1 MDYHGF
7 KSILN
12 QYYARHVGGK
22 QRETF
27 FDIDKTYPAL
37 NNLTKN
43 CDIIQEE
50 FRTAYHSQPNMPLY
64 HEIDPGESEIS
75 NTTENHWKVFMLYL
89 LGHKPKNNRESCPET
104 CRLLES
110 IPNVIQ
116 AFFSILEPGK
126 SIPEHE
132 GPYLGY
138 LRYHLGIKVPAKNPP
153 RLYVNSQEYIWRE
166 GEGVLFDDSWPHSVT
181 NNCEELRAVLI
192 VDILR
197 PMPALP
203 TLLNKLITSV
213 LARYTYGRR
222 VMAKVKGYQIKDQPL
237 IT

>member
-1 MDYHGF
+1 MDYHVF
-7 KSILN
+7 KSMLN
-12 QYYARHVGGK
+12 KYYARHVGGQ

-27 FDIDKTYPAL
+27 FDIAKTYPAL

-43 CDIIQEE
+43 FAVIKEE
-50 FRTAYHSQPNMPLY
+50 FETAFKSQPNMPLY

-75 NTTENHWKVFMLYL
+75 NTTANQWKVFMLYL
-89 LGHKPKNNRESCPET
+89 LGHKPQANRELCPET
-104 CRLLES
+104 CRILET

-126 SIPEHE
+126 SIPLHE

-138 LRYHLGIKVPAKNPP
+138 LRFHLGIQVPKVNPP
-153 RLYVNSQEYIWRE
+153 RLYVNSQEYIWQE
-166 GEGVLFDDSWPHSVT
+166 GEAVMFDDSWPHAVV

-197 PMPALP
+197 PMPLAPSLI
-203 TLLNKLITSV
+203 NKAITGI

-222 VMAKVKGYQIKDQPL
+222 VMSKLKGHQIKDEPL